1 MVNAG
6 MFQLPKET
14 LRIINP
20 HQYICTLLDD
30 SELYLEIDIERGKGY
45 RLSEENRK
53 NKIEKIIWYK
63 T

>member
-1 MVNAG
+1 

-14 LRIINP
+14 LSIINP

-53 NKIEKIIWYK
+53 HKV
-63 T
+63 